1 MSAVAEQC
9 ISIHAR
15 ARPTAASVIPRLEAL
30 LPPSSN
36 CVAAVDA
43 AKSGTNNGNH
53 HCFGQLNKQQC
64 RLLTITTAVVSVIAV
79 AAVTLIMLFPM
90 VQPQKTAVDLWSP
103 AIAQSMI
110 DSCGITINSMTV
122 THWAADS
129 FSMTAVGIIDNRAPL
144 GGSMMPATLDLL
156 YDGVQF
162 GTVGFPEQSLEA
174 SAEAVLTLGSLD
186 SPVVAAVSDP
196 ETFTKFAAA
205 LLNNP
210 TASMTFKGS
219 VDLKAGGLPTY
230 TVDLEKTVT
239 LTGAALET
247 SVKNASIAETG
258 ANSVTMDLHACITNN
273 GNTAFTDN
281 GQLAVNMIYEGVV
294 LGEAHTVDTHTVM
307 AVGENCYDLVATMT
321 RTPINTAKLSKL
333 LSLFA
338 SGEGKQVRA
347 QL

>member
-1 MSAVAEQC
+1 MPHYDDESGPDMSEPLYGDNGGYNGKSEQG
-9 ISIHAR
+9 
-15 ARPTAASVIPRLEAL
+15 
-30 LPPSSN
+30 
-36 CVAAVDA
+36 
-43 AKSGTNNGNH
+43 SGNR
-53 HCFGQLNKQQC
+53 HCCGQLNNQQC
-64 RLLTITTAVVSVIAV
+64 RLLTIATMVVSVI
-79 AAVTLIMLFPM
+79 AVTLIMLFP
-90 VQPQKTAVDLWSP
+90 VAQG
-103 AIAQSMI
+103 IAQSAVG
-110 DSCGITINSMTV
+110 SCGITMSSMTV

-239 LTGAALET
+239 LMGAALET

-258 ANSVTMDLHACITNN
+258 PDSVTMDLHACITNH
-273 GNTAFTDN
+273 GNTAFMDN
-281 GQLAVNMIYEGVV
+281 GQLAVEMIYEGVV
-294 LGEAHTVDTHTVM
+294 LGEAHTVDKHTKM
-307 AVGENCYDLVATMT
+307 ALGENCYDLVATMK
-321 RTPINTAKLSKL
+321 RTKNNTAKLSKL

-338 SGEGKQVRA
+338 SGEGKQVCA